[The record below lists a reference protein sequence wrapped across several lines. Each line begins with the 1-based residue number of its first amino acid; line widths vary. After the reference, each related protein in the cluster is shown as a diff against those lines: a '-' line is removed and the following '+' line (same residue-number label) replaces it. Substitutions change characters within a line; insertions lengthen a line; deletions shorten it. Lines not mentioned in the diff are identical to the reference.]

1 MMSMSM
7 GLGPYLGPEKRSL
20 PCDFS
25 MDLRE
30 SRRSRGF
37 WRDGGVWMRA
47 AALRK
52 EGWSVT

>member
-7 GLGPYLGPEKRSL
+7 GLGPYLGPEMRSL
-20 PCDFS
+20 PWDFS
-25 MDLRE
+25 IDLRE
-30 SRRSRGF
+30 SRRSKGF
-37 WRDGGVWMRA
+37 CRDGGVWMRA